1 MPLILETA
9 PDHDPVTLEEVKEH
23 IHVDFND
30 EDARISDFI
39 KTATQ
44 RLDGRDGLL
53 GRCLITQTWKLTL
66 DRFASEIAIPLPPC
80 QSIDAITYVDPDG
93 VTQTLAPTE
102 YQAFAL
108 GTVEGAKLRPAY
120 GRSWPT
126 IRNVPEAVTITFT
139 AGFPTIPAI
148 PAVPGGPG
156 NPPDPAPI
164 PEIPAVITVPE
175 PIRTAIK
182 LHVGHLFEHRE
193 SVVIGSGF
201 ITETPQGYEYHIR
214 DYRVRSF

>member
-1 MPLILETA
+1 MPLILDTA
-9 PDHDPVTLEEVKEH
+9 PVNDPVTLEEVKEH

-30 EDARISDFI
+30 EDARIADFI
-39 KTATQ
+39 KAATQ
-44 RLDGRDGLL
+44 RLDGRDGSL
-53 GRCLITQTWKLTL
+53 GRCLVTQTWKLTL

-108 GTVEGAKLRPAY
+108 GTVEGAKVRPAY
-120 GRSWPT
+120 GKSWPT

-139 AGFPTIPAI
+139 AGF
-148 PAVPGGPG
+148 GD
-156 NPPDPAPI
+156 DPEDI
-164 PEIPAVITVPE
+164 PE

-182 LHVGHLFEHRE
+182 MRVGHLFEHRE
-193 SVVIGSGF
+193 SVTMGSGY
-201 ITETPQGYEYHIR
+201 ITETPDGPDDFVR
-214 DYRVRSF
+214 DHKTWSF

>member
-1 MPLILETA
+1 MPLILDTA
-9 PDHDPVTLEEVKEH
+9 PVNDPVTLEEVKEH

-30 EDARISDFI
+30 EDARIADFI
-39 KTATQ
+39 KGATQ
-44 RLDGRDGLL
+44 RLDGRDGSL
-53 GRCLITQTWKLTL
+53 GRCLVTQTWNLTL

-93 VTQTLAPTE
+93 VTQTLAPSE

-108 GTVEGAKLRPAY
+108 GTVEGAKVRPAY
-120 GRSWPT
+120 GKSWPT

-139 AGFPTIPAI
+139 AGF
-148 PAVPGGPG
+148 GD
-156 NPPDPAPI
+156 DPEDI
-164 PEIPAVITVPE
+164 PE

-182 LHVGHLFEHRE
+182 MRVGHLFEHRE

-201 ITETPQGYEYHIR
+201 ITETPDGAEDFVR
-214 DYRVRSF
+214 DHKTWSF

>member
-9 PDHDPVTLEEVKEH
+9 PVNDPVTLEEVKEH

-30 EDARISDFI
+30 EDARIADFI
-39 KTATQ
+39 KAATQ
-44 RLDGRDGLL
+44 RLDGRDGSL
-53 GRCLITQTWKLTL
+53 GRCLVTQTWNLTL

-108 GTVEGAKLRPAY
+108 GTVEGAKVRPAY
-120 GRSWPT
+120 GKSWPT

-139 AGFPTIPAI
+139 AGF
-148 PAVPGGPG
+148 GD
-156 NPPDPAPI
+156 DPEDI
-164 PEIPAVITVPE
+164 PE

-182 LHVGHLFEHRE
+182 MRVGHLFEHRE

-201 ITETPQGYEYHIR
+201 ITETPDGAEDFVR
-214 DYRVRSF
+214 DHKTWSF

>member
-9 PDHDPVTLEEVKEH
+9 PVNDPVTLGEVKEH
-23 IHVDFND
+23 IHVDFNN
-30 EDARISDFI
+30 EDARIADFI
-39 KTATQ
+39 KAATQ
-44 RLDGRDGLL
+44 RLDGRDGSL
-53 GRCLITQTWKLTL
+53 GRCLVTQTWNLTL

-108 GTVEGAKLRPAY
+108 GTVEGAKVRPAY
-120 GRSWPT
+120 GKSWPT
-126 IRNVPEAVTITFT
+126 IRHAPEAVTITFT
-139 AGFPTIPAI
+139 AGF
-148 PAVPGGPG
+148 GD
-156 NPPDPAPI
+156 DPEDI
-164 PEIPAVITVPE
+164 PE

-182 LHVGHLFEHRE
+182 MRVGHLFEHRE

-201 ITETPQGYEYHIR
+201 ITETPDGAEDFVR
-214 DYRVRSF
+214 DHKTWSF

>member
-9 PDHDPVTLEEVKEH
+9 PVNDPVTLEEVKEH
-23 IHVDFND
+23 IHVDFDD
-30 EDARISDFI
+30 EDARIADFI
-39 KTATQ
+39 KAATQ
-44 RLDGRDGLL
+44 RLDGRDGSL
-53 GRCLITQTWKLTL
+53 GRCLVTQTWNLTL

-108 GTVEGAKLRPAY
+108 GAVEGAKVRPAY
-120 GRSWPT
+120 GKSWPT

-139 AGFPTIPAI
+139 AGF
-148 PAVPGGPG
+148 GD
-156 NPPDPAPI
+156 DPEDI
-164 PEIPAVITVPE
+164 PE

-182 LHVGHLFEHRE
+182 MRVGHLFEHRE

-201 ITETPQGYEYHIR
+201 ITETPDGAEDFVR
-214 DYRVRSF
+214 DHKTWSF

>member
-9 PDHDPVTLEEVKEH
+9 PVNDPVTLEEVKEH
-23 IHVDFND
+23 IHVDFYD
-30 EDARISDFI
+30 EDARIADFI
-39 KTATQ
+39 KAATQ
-44 RLDGRDGLL
+44 RLDGRDGSL
-53 GRCLITQTWKLTL
+53 GRCLVTQTWNLTL
-66 DRFASEIAIPLPPC
+66 DRFTSEIAIPLPPC

-120 GRSWPT
+120 GKSWPT

-139 AGFPTIPAI
+139 AGF
-148 PAVPGGPG
+148 GD
-156 NPPDPAPI
+156 DPEDI
-164 PEIPAVITVPE
+164 PE

-182 LHVGHLFEHRE
+182 MRVGHLFEHRE

-201 ITETPQGYEYHIR
+201 ITETPDGVEDFVR
-214 DYRVRSF
+214 DHKTWSF

>member
-9 PDHDPVTLEEVKEH
+9 PVNDPVTLEEVKEH

-30 EDARISDFI
+30 EDARIADFI
-39 KTATQ
+39 KAATQ
-44 RLDGRDGLL
+44 RLDGRDGSL
-53 GRCLITQTWKLTL
+53 GRCLVTQTWNLTL

-108 GTVEGAKLRPAY
+108 GTVEGAKVRPAY
-120 GRSWPT
+120 GKSWPT

-139 AGFPTIPAI
+139 AGF
-148 PAVPGGPG
+148 GD
-156 NPPDPAPI
+156 DPEDI
-164 PEIPAVITVPE
+164 PE

-182 LHVGHLFEHRE
+182 MRVGHLFEHRE
-193 SVVIGSGF
+193 SVTMGSGF
-201 ITETPQGYEYHIR
+201 ITETPDGAEDFVR
-214 DYRVRSF
+214 DHKTWSF